1 MRIIIG
7 KGGLELEISEYIENV
22 DENRRE
28 AFRKLFETVQENL
41 PPGFELV
48 MQYTMPNFVVPKSI
62 YPNGYH
68 CSPDEPLPFI
78 GVAAQKQ
85 HLSLY
90 HMGIYSK
97 PELLDWFVT
106 EYPKHMTTKLN
117 MGKSCIR
124 FSNAKNI
131 PYALIAELVSKMT
144 VDEWIELYEKQLKK
158 A

>member
-7 KGGLELEISEYIENV
+7 KGGLELEISDYIEQV
-22 DENRRE
+22 DENRRD

-41 PPGFELV
+41 PPGFEAV

-68 CSPDEPLPFI
+68 CSPEEPLPFI
-78 GVAAQKQ
+78 GVAAQKN

-90 HMGIYSK
+90 HMGIYAK
-97 PELLDWFVT
+97 PELLDWFVS

-124 FSNAKNI
+124 FSNAKKV

-144 VDEWIELYEKQLKK
+144 VDDWIECYEKQLKK